1 MRNQFRK
8 PKKCELRLFL
18 FFQNK
23 LTLKRKYTNE
33 VSGFTLQ
40 RSMNSDAICHTN
52 SRPTYR
58 QILGYNN
65 PILRQTPLTG
75 GSLPAVVFLDLDY
88 SICRLCL

>member
-1 MRNQFRK
+1 MNCANFFTRRTILEAKIHERSEWIFASTLYDTDSK
-8 PKKCELRLFL
+8 P
-18 FFQNK
+18 
-23 LTLKRKYTNE
+23 
-33 VSGFTLQ
+33 
-40 RSMNSDAICHTN
+40 A
-52 SRPTYR
+52 YR

>member
-1 MRNQFRK
+1 MIMIFMQFSNDK
-8 PKKCELRLFL
+8 
-18 FFQNK
+18 N
-23 LTLKRKYTNE
+23 
-33 VSGFTLQ
+33 
-40 RSMNSDAICHTN
+40 SMLYSLLYNTN

>member
-1 MRNQFRK
+1 MPTEGLTDRPACLRSLSLT
-8 PKKCELRLFL
+8 ELILSVDFVYRTI
-18 FFQNK
+18 N
-23 LTLKRKYTNE
+23 
-33 VSGFTLQ
+33 
-40 RSMNSDAICHTN
+40 TN

-88 SICRLCL
+88 SICRLCLYNGLELV